1 MGEANTDV
9 KGGKT
14 KTPKKGFIKGLKAE
28 FKKIIWPDK
37 QSTAR
42 ETTAVII
49 VSVILG
55 IVIKVFDLII
65 QFGLDKLIAH

>member
-55 IVIKVFDLII
+55 IVIKVFYLII
-65 QFGLDKLIAH
+65 QFGLYKLIVH

>member
-1 MGEANTDV
+1 MGEVNTDV

-14 KTPKKGFIKGLKAE
+14 QTPKKGFIKGLKAE

>member
-14 KTPKKGFIKGLKAE
+14 KTPKKGFIKGLKE
-28 FKKIIWPDK
+28 KKKKIIWPDK